1 MEAMAASQ
9 SFGIRS
15 GDVPPGAACVLTRR
29 RCARMVTL
37 RDRETGHGPE
47 PSTRLFVSCSGSGTS
62 DEADDYVDELG
73 ATGLGTRDDLR

>member
-1 MEAMAASQ
+1 
-9 SFGIRS
+9 
-15 GDVPPGAACVLTRR
+15 
-29 RCARMVTL
+29 MVTL